1 MKILT
6 IICNTVSPKEAHSP
20 EIQKVISAA
29 DEMIKIQ
36 LDSSLYLIAVSA
48 DGDEKLKKI
57 RAKDFQ
63 ELNCRFIGHEES
75 IQQIF
80 RLSCGLDLK
89 PLGSDRWFKKFEN
102 EILSGGDEAKAGPI
116 LSRLFRDVKSTLKR
130 IIASTTIRSG
140 VVDRIS
146 ASVDLAE
153 KIFGELHDKKAL
165 VYGTAD
171 FRNEVVDTLTD
182 RGIQS
187 VSSVKEFGWLSDAF
201 KETDIFLIGKSRVA
215 IDDINKDDLIEF
227 LKSKSSPFL
236 ILDFGENPKSFSGLS
251 KFGDLYYTQASSLDP
266 VISRNLSVRK
276 DAVRDV
282 EKIIELAIDRFKI
295 WTESDKW
302 DVSKSIVARSHLMQE
317 VFSLIDRVASSNATL
332 LISGETGTGKE
343 LVAKA
348 VHRSGPRANKPF
360 VAVNCGAI
368 PENLLESTLFGYV
381 KGAFT
386 GAESDRSG
394 MFQGADGGVLFL
406 DEIAELQLSLQ
417 VKLLRVLQDREI
429 QPVGSYKSA
438 LVDVRVIAATNKHLF
453 ERVERGLFRED
464 LYYRLN
470 VVEIAVP
477 PLRERPEDILALA
490 EHFLK
495 EQSRQNGGRI
505 LTLHENTAILLKNYG
520 WPGNVR
526 ELQNVIERVAILSTS
541 AVILPSELPNSI
553 LNPAKT
559 DVSDNN
565 ANQPTLEDVE
575 QDYIKEVL
583 LKHNFNYSKAA
594 DTLGIGRTTLWRK
607 MKKYGMD
614 NEDRSNNN

>member
-1 MKILT
+1 MNISI
-6 IICNTVSPKEAHSP
+6 IICDNMDTKEALSP
-20 EIQKVISAA
+20 EIQKFITDA

-36 LDSSLYLIAVSA
+36 LDSSLYLITISA
-48 DGDEKLKKI
+48 ESDEKLKNIK
-57 RAKDFQ
+57 AKDFH
-63 ELNCRFIGHEES
+63 ELDCRFMGHEES
-75 IQQIF
+75 IEKIF

-89 PLGSDRWFKKFEN
+89 PVGTDRWFRKFEDN
-102 EILSGGDEAKAGPI
+102 ILSGEDESKIGPI
-116 LSRLFRDVKSTLKR
+116 SSRLFRDVKATIKRVISTTTLKF
-130 IIASTTIRSG
+130 G
-140 VVDRIS
+140 VVDKIS
-146 ASVDLAE
+146 ASADLAE

-165 VYGTAD
+165 VYGKAD

-182 RGIQS
+182 RGIDSINIVEQ
-187 VSSVKEFGWLSDAF
+187 FNWLSDAF
-201 KETDIFLIGKSRVA
+201 KETDIFVIGETNVTN
-215 IDDINKDDLIEF
+215 DDINKDDLIEL
-227 LKSKSSPFL
+227 LKSKSTPFL
-236 ILDFGENPKSFSGLS
+236 IIDFGESPQSYSDLS
-251 KFGDLYYTQASSLDP
+251 KFGDFFYTQASSLDP
-266 VISRNLSVRK
+266 VISRNLIIRK

-282 EKIIELAIDRFKI
+282 EKLIESAVERFKL

-302 DVSKSIVARSHLMQE
+302 DVSKSIVARSHSMQE
-317 VFSLIDRVASSNATL
+317 VFDLIDRVASSDATL

-348 VHRSGPRANKPF
+348 VHRSGPRADKPF
-360 VAVNCGAI
+360 IAVNCGAI
-368 PENLLESTLFGYV
+368 PENLLESTLFGYI

-386 GAESDRSG
+386 GADSDRLG

-406 DEIAELQLSLQ
+406 DEIAELPLSLQ
-417 VKLLRVLQDREI
+417 VKLLRALQDSEI
-429 QPVGSYKSA
+429 QPVGSYETT

-453 ERVERGLFRED
+453 ERVESGLFRQD

-470 VVEIAVP
+470 VVEITVP

-495 EQSRQNGGRI
+495 EQSQRNGGKL
-505 LTLHENTAILLKNYG
+505 LTLHENTTNLLKTYG

-553 LNPAKT
+553 LDPAKH
-559 DVSDNN
+559 DVFEEKDDH
-565 ANQPTLEDVE
+565 PTLEKVE
-575 QDYIKEVL
+575 QEYIREVL
-583 LKHNFNYSKAA
+583 LKHNFNYTKVA

-614 NEDRSNNN
+614 NDNRTDN